1 MHTPEQ
7 LAEIRSALV
16 YPGEK
21 AELGLLSVCTALIA
35 GIAADPNPLD
45 LSEILS
51 SH

>member
-21 AELGLLSVCTALIA
+21 AELDLLSVCTVLIA
-35 GIAADPNPLD
+35 GSAEDPNPLA
-45 LSEILS
+45 LEEILS

>member
-21 AELGLLSVCTALIA
+21 AGLGLPSICTTLIA
-35 GIAADPNPLD
+35 GIAEDPNPLD
-45 LSEILS
+45 LLETLKSC
-51 SH
+51 